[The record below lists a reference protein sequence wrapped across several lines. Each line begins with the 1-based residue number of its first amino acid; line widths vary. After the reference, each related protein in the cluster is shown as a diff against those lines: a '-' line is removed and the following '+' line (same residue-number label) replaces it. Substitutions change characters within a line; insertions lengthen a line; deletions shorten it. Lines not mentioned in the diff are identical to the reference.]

1 MNAIVSTMIISS
13 YNEVQKFPYHVVRRS
28 YLHLILFMFTHP
40 PHPHISFSHT
50 LSHFHTLTHPH
61 ISSSHTSTPSH
72 TLTSH
77 PHTSTPSHLILTH
90 LHTLTPP
97 YTPSHLILTHLH
109 TLTPP
114 HTPSHLIL
122 THLHT
127 LTPPH
132 PSPSPVCN
140 RLLSSG
146 GYFMKNDV
154 YYCSKDYH
162 TLFGTKCLTC
172 GEYVE
177 GRVVTA
183 LGKSYHPHCFTC
195 DRCK

>member
-1 MNAIVSTMIISS
+1 MRFRNFSTTLYVTHTFIS
-13 YNEVQKFPYHVVRRS
+13 H
-28 YLHLILFMFTHP
+28 
-40 PHPHISFSHT
+40 
-50 LSHFHTLTHPH
+50 
-61 ISSSHTSTPSH
+61 SSSS
-72 TLTSH
+72 
-77 PHTSTPSHLILTH
+77 HTSTPSHLILTH
-90 LHTLTPP
+90 LHT
-97 YTPSHLILTHLH
+97 H
-109 TLTPP
+109 P
-114 HTPSHLIL
+114 H
-122 THLHT
+122 
-127 LTPPH
+127 TPPH
-132 PSPSPVCN
+132 PHPSPFPVCN

-183 LGKSYHPHCFTC
+183 LGKSYHPHCVTC

>member
-1 MNAIVSTMIISS
+1 MCLPLTSYCTVMTCDQSHECHRNRISTMVISS
-13 YNEVQKFPYHVVRRS
+13 YNEVQKFLYHVVRHS
-28 YLHLILFMFTHP
+28 YLHL
-40 PHPHISFSHT
+40 T
-50 LSHFHTLTHPH
+50 LLVLTHL
-61 ISSSHTSTPSH
+61 H

-77 PHTSTPSHLILTH
+77 PHT
-90 LHTLTPP
+90 PP
-97 YTPSHLILTHLH
+97 PP
-109 TLTPP
+109 PP
-114 HTPSHLIL
+114 HPH
-122 THLHT
+122 
-127 LTPPH
+127 TPPH
-132 PSPSPVCN
+132 PHPSPFPVCN

>member
-1 MNAIVSTMIISS
+1 MRFRNFPTTLYVAHTFISYS
-13 YNEVQKFPYHVVRRS
+13 S
-28 YLHLILFMFTHP
+28 CSL
-40 PHPHISFSHT
+40 T
-50 LSHFHTLTHPH
+50 LHTLTSHSHTP
-61 ISSSHTSTPSH
+61 SHTSTPSNLI
-72 TLTSH
+72 LTP
-77 PHTSTPSHLILTH
+77 PHTPSHLI
-90 LHTLTPP
+90 
-97 YTPSHLILTHLH
+97 
-109 TLTPP
+109 LTPP